1 MNRGGRNDDRRTER
15 KQTEESKDPSKE
27 ESDVEH
33 IVDKGLPPGIEVE
46 DAIDPGNAPKSRS
59 RTQKKT

>member
-59 RTQKKT
+59 PTQKT